1 MVCFQHRVRPQI
13 AADPVLIQQHS
24 EHPEQDRSSS
34 IRSYIDKEPVSAPFQ
49 TVCFQHR
56 VQPHIAADPVLNQQ
70 HSDHPEQDRSS
81 NIRSCPLA
89 TTPSSSPS
97 RTLSVTVNTPPP
109 RLPPRARPCLLCLAG
124 CSGAPPPAI
133 CLCCPCTCSRTTSP
147 FRAARYFHNT
157 APNGQGAIIVFVSPT
172 FTRVPFGLHHPVSHL
187 QSVEA
192 GPRVLVSSTD
202 VSPTLRPVDRPLKVH
217 HLSAPAQSLP
227 CAIGFMLAL
236 ILLLSCYGCKV
247 SAPTPRPH
255 NQVSSSDDCPVAHRR
270 GTAGKLPEPHIMHD
284 TTKSFDAGA
293 ARDDSQSLLST

>member
-1 MVCFQHRVRPQI
+1 MESVSAPFMVCFQHRVRPQI

-24 EHPEQDRSSS
+24 DHPEQDRSSS

-70 HSDHPEQDRSS
+70 HSVQPEQDRSS

-97 RTLSVTVNTPPP
+97 RTLSVTVTTPPP
-109 RLPPRARPCLLCLAG
+109 RLPPRARPCLLRLAG

-147 FRAARYFHNT
+147 FRAARYFQNT

-217 HLSAPAQSLP
+217 QPFRPCPILALCNWIHARLDFAPILLRLQSLGAHATP
-227 CAIGFMLAL
+227 TQPGVVLRRL
-236 ILLLSCYGCKV
+236 PSCT
-247 SAPTPRPH
+247 SAWHGWQVVRAPH
-255 NQVSSSDDCPVAHRR
+255 HARHHQVV
-270 GTAGKLPEPHIMHD
+270 
-284 TTKSFDAGA
+284 
-293 ARDDSQSLLST
+293 

>member
-24 EHPEQDRSSS
+24 DHPEQDRSSS
-34 IRSYIDKEPVSAPFQ
+34 IRSFIDKEPVSAPFQ

-70 HSDHPEQDRSS
+70 HPVQPEQDRSS

-97 RTLSVTVNTPPP
+97 RTLSVTVTTPPP
-109 RLPPRARPCLLCLAG
+109 RLPPRARPCLLRLAG

-147 FRAARYFHNT
+147 FRAARYFQNT

-192 GPRVLVSSTD
+192 GPRVLDSSTD
-202 VSPTLRPVDRPLKVH
+202 VSLTSTPVNHHLKVH
-217 HLSAPAQSLP
+217 SLSTPAISMP
-227 CAIGFMLAL
+227 CAFGFMLVA
-236 ILLLSCYGCKV
+236 ILLLSCYGCSI

-255 NQVSSSDDCPVAHRR
+255 NQVSYTDDHLVAPRR
-270 GTAGKLPEPHIMHD
+270 CTTAQLYEPRIMPD
-284 TTKSFDAGA
+284 
-293 ARDDSQSLLST
+293 